1 MLKKLKIS
9 ASLIII
15 GELLSWSLNYFSNN
29 TSNFGEFTTG
39 ILLGLSVGMKLLG
52 IILLLFYIVKYKEKK
67 WIIKLWFIFSLY
79 STFLYHSLK
88 FFKNKLVNNEKCRVN
103 SV

>member
-67 WIIKLWFIFSLY
+67 
-79 STFLYHSLK
+79 
-88 FFKNKLVNNEKCRVN
+88 
-103 SV
+103 